1 MARPLSIIYDII
13 YALFKLFIIPI
24 LFFFF
29 YFLFALT
36 AIIEK
41 ILTGIDKILDS
52 WNET

>member
-1 MARPLSIIYDII
+1 LSIIYDII

-41 ILTGIDKILDS
+41 VIVGIDKLLDS
-52 WNET
+52 IME

>member
-13 YALFKLFIIPI
+13 FALFKLFIVPI

-41 ILTGIDKILDS
+41 VIVAIDKLLDS
-52 WNET
+52 IME